1 MGKGAMNEMLGVRD
15 VGRKTLGRKG
25 HDFGAGTGCCF
36 HLIFESHHSWANG
49 NPFLW
54 GFSMMETQP

>member
-1 MGKGAMNEMLGVRD
+1 MMWAGKLWVGKGITVVLAQ
-15 VGRKTLGRKG
+15 
-25 HDFGAGTGCCF
+25 GAVF
-36 HLIFESHHSWANG
+36 DFESHHSWATG